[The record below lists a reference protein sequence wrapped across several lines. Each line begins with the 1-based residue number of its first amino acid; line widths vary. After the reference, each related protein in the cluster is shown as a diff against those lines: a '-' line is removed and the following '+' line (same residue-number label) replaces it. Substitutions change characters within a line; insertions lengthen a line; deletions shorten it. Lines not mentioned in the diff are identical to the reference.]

1 MSSGLPSMFKTPRH
15 RSFDY
20 KPVYYDEQKE
30 RKAELNRLVEE
41 SQSGEVSDERRVE
54 RLRGKLSEKWSAGSR
69 SGQKPKGFSQSLRF
83 VLILAALG
91 GLVWFFFNWA

>member
-1 MSSGLPSMFKTPRH
+1 MFKTPRH

-30 RKAELNRLVEE
+30 RKAELERLVNEART
-41 SQSGEVSDERRVE
+41 GEVSDERRLE
-54 RLRGKLSEKWSAGSR
+54 LLRSKINSKWSAGRGSA
-69 SGQKPKGFSQSLRF
+69 QKTKGFSQRLRF
-83 VLILAALG
+83 MVILAALG